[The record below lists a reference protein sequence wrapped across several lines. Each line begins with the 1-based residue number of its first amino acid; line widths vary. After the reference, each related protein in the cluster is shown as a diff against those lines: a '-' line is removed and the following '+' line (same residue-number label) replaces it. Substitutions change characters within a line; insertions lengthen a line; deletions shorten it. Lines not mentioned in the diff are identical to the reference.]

1 MVDICSLPSS
11 TVVKDAGALVGSSV
25 GVPVGSAAGW
35 VSMGLVSGGWV
46 GSPALEQAV
55 KARAMV
61 RASRRAVSFFIVF
74 ISFISIE

>member
-1 MVDICSLPSS
+1 MVDICNLPSS

-25 GVPVGSAAGW
+25 GSDGVW
-35 VSMGLVSGGWV
+35 VSAGLVSGGWV

>member
-1 MVDICSLPSS
+1 MQLALLHGGEGRGGVGGLLGGG
-11 TVVKDAGALVGSSV
+11 AGGVG
-25 GVPVGSAAGW
+25 G
-35 VSMGLVSGGWV
+35 GLGFVSGGWV